1 MSSPL
6 DRKECYMGIDIG
18 GTYIKAGVVSADGKI
33 WAQRL
38 QAVQHENLNVLI
50 KQIVGVV
57 HELRQAGESFQFKG
71 VGIGVP
77 GLVSKKK
84 SRISISPNMPYLN
97 GVEFKAQ
104 MEQLLELP
112 VWLENDAK
120 VNAYGEMLMGAARD
134 IRDFIY
140 ITIGTRVGAAVV
152 IDRKIFQG
160 ASGYAGELGHMGVD
174 PEGKKCFCGG
184 TGCLERYV
192 SAPSIA
198 QRVEER
204 ISLNPTSALQIIA
217 DRPITTQDVSAAAMI
232 GDKMASVIIG
242 DVGRYL
248 GMAISNL
255 INLLNVEMV
264 VLGGGVI
271 EAGDVLLRPTIE
283 EVKRRALS
291 LPYDDCKIVAGSLG
305 PAAGIIGASLLAR
318 DILSV
323 ETVS

>member
-1 MSSPL
+1 
-6 DRKECYMGIDIG
+6 
-18 GTYIKAGVVSADGKI
+18 
-33 WAQRL
+33 
-38 QAVQHENLNVLI
+38 
-50 KQIVGVV
+50 
-57 HELRQAGESFQFKG
+57 
-71 VGIGVP
+71 
-77 GLVSKKK
+77 
-84 SRISISPNMPYLN
+84 
-97 GVEFKAQ
+97 
-104 MEQLLELP
+104 
-112 VWLENDAK
+112 
-120 VNAYGEMLMGAARD
+120 
-134 IRDFIY
+134 
-140 ITIGTRVGAAVV
+140 
-152 IDRKIFQG
+152 
-160 ASGYAGELGHMGVD
+160 
-174 PEGKKCFCGG
+174 
-184 TGCLERYV
+184 
-192 SAPSIA
+192 
-198 QRVEER
+198 
-204 ISLNPTSALQIIA
+204 
-217 DRPITTQDVSAAAMI
+217 MI